1 MKVLGIAGSP
11 RKGGNTDI
19 LLGEAMKG
27 AGDSGAETEVIY
39 LRDYKISPCL
49 GCHECDKEGICILK
63 DDMQEIYG
71 KLVQAD
77 RIIFTSPIYFYSVSS
92 YAKLM
97 IDRCQCL
104 WAKRYVLKEPVV
116 DRGFERRGS
125 FISVGAT
132 KGQNLFEGAKL
143 TVKYFFDAVG
153 IEYHSGLFIRRV
165 DKKEEVRK
173 HPGYLKQAYELG
185 KSIMKE

>member
-1 MKVLGIAGSP
+1 MKILGIAGSP
-11 RKGGNTDI
+11 RKGGNTDT

-27 AGDSGAETEVIY
+27 AGDSGAETEVIC
-39 LRDYKISPCL
+39 LRDRKISPCL
-49 GCHECDKEGICILK
+49 GCHECDKEGRCILK

-77 RIIFTSPIYFYSVSS
+77 HIIFASPICFYSVSS

-104 WAKRYVLKEPVV
+104 WVKRYVLKEPAV

-153 IEYHSGLFIRRV
+153 IKYHSDLLIRRV
-165 DKKEEVRK
+165 DKKGEVKK
-173 HPGYLKQAYELG
+173 HPEYIKQSYELG
-185 KSIMKE
+185 KSIIGG